1 MMIRKTGIT
10 RLTKLEYTDTSAGR
24 FTWVVVPTGKRVTL
38 KFQTWEELA
47 RDKG

>member
-10 RLTKLEYTDTSAGR
+10 CLKAIEYTDTSAGR
-24 FTWVVVPTGKRVTL
+24 FTWVVTPTGKRVKL
-38 KFQTWEELA
+38 CFETWEELA